1 MLETVKQTIAEYQ
14 MLEPGERILVAL
26 SGGADSTAA
35 LCALLELGY
44 SVRAFHLNHCLR
56 GAEAD
61 RDEQFCRRLC
71 DELQI
76 PLTVSKV
83 DVSAEAARRGEG
95 IELTARQIRY
105 DALRAVADG
114 DKIATAHNADDVVET
129 VLFRLARGT
138 GPGGL
143 TGIPPVRDDLIRPL
157 IHVTRQEIESFLRE
171 RSQSYVIDSTNTD
184 VCYTR
189 NRIRHQVVPELRTIN
204 PALSSAVMRL
214 CAILEQDNAY
224 LEQTAAACLAQ
235 AACDNARW
243 RVDTLRSGHP
253 AVLSRALRQMAEQA
267 GVPMK
272 DFTAQHIAG
281 LLGLIRSQ
289 APSGACS
296 LPHGFTAHREYDK
309 VYISKQTKMQPRP
322 KVALTVPYNGWIW
335 DDSIHL
341 SIRRLEKN
349 EVFYKSF
356 NTFCVDCGTIC
367 YDTLCVRTRLSGDRI
382 RLTAHGGSKTL
393 KKLMIDRKIP
403 QLRRDKLAVLA
414 DKDGV
419 IAAQGIGVD
428 ISRTPKSGELIEIKI
443 EG

>member
-1 MLETVKQTIAEYQ
+1 MLETVKQTIAECQ
-14 MLEPGERILVAL
+14 MLEPGERVLVAL

-35 LCALLELGY
+35 LLALLELGY

-61 RDEQFCRRLC
+61 RDEQFCRSLC

-76 PLTVSKV
+76 PLTISKV

-95 IELTARQIRY
+95 IELAARQIRY

-143 TGIPPVRDDLIRPL
+143 IGIPPVRDDLIRPL
-157 IHVTRQEIESFLRE
+157 IYVTRQEIEIFLSE
-171 RSQSYVIDSTNTD
+171 KNQSYVTDSTNAD

-189 NRIRHQVVPELRTIN
+189 NRIRHHVVPELRTIN

-214 CAILEQDNAY
+214 CTILGQDNAY
-224 LEQTAAACLAQ
+224 MEQTAIVSLTR
-235 AACDNARW
+235 AACDNGRW
-243 RVDTLRSGHP
+243 CVDTLRSEHP
-253 AVLSRALRQMAEQA
+253 AVLSRALRKMAEQA

-272 DFTAQHIAG
+272 DFTAQHIAS
-281 LLGLIRSQ
+281 LVELIQ
-289 APSGACS
+289 AEAPSGACS

-309 VYISKQTKMQPRP
+309 VYISKETAMQFRS
-322 KVALTVPYNGWIW
+322 KVSLTVPYNGWIW
-335 DDSIHL
+335 DDSVHL

-356 NTFCVDCGTIC
+356 NTFYVDCGTIC

-382 RLTAHGGSKTL
+382 RLTAYGGSKAL

-403 QLRRDKLAVLA
+403 RLQRDKLAVLA
-414 DKDGV
+414 DENGV
-419 IAAQGIGVD
+419 IAVEGIGVD
-428 ISRTPKSGELIEIKI
+428 ISRTSKSSELIEIKI